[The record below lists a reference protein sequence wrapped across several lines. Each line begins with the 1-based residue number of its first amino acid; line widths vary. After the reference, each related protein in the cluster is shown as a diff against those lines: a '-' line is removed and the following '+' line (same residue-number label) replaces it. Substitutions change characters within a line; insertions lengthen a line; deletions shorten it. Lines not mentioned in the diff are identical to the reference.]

1 MSQDT
6 LPLSFS
12 TFGMDKLGKVHGHH
26 WKERLKIS
34 KIAKFESAS
43 LRGGGTNLPPTVQ
56 TFVNFRDFAELLY
69 LRSPLSSGSL
79 AYMSVNIEQPEH
91 TVKNEISLISCPY
104 IGISK

>member
-1 MSQDT
+1 
-6 LPLSFS
+6 
-12 TFGMDKLGKVHGHH
+12 MDKLGKIHGHH

-43 LRGGGTNLPPTVQ
+43 LKGGGGRGGSTNLPPTVQ

-104 IGISK
+104 MGISK

>member
-1 MSQDT
+1 
-6 LPLSFS
+6 
-12 TFGMDKLGKVHGHH
+12 MDKLGKVHGHH

-91 TVKNEISLISCPY
+91 TVKNEISLMHILSVHGY
-104 IGISK
+104 

>member
-1 MSQDT
+1 MQVCW
-6 LPLSFS
+6 
-12 TFGMDKLGKVHGHH
+12 KLHNENKL
-26 WKERLKIS
+26 LKL
-34 KIAKFESAS
+34 AKFY
-43 LRGGGTNLPPTVQ
+43 RRMYGGVGGSGGKNLPPTVQ